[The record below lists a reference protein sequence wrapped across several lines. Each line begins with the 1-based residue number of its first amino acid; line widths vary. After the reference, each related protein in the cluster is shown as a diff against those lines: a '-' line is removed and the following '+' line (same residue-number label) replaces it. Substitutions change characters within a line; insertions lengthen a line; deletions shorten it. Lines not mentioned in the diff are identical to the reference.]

1 MYLCKLSLQYKHFRL
16 QEKANKKR
24 EKKKKPVVIQIQTK
38 IWFSVEKLKRNE

>member
-24 EKKKKPVVIQIQTK
+24 EKKKPVVIQIQTK
-38 IWFSVEKLKRNE
+38 IFFSVEKLKRNE